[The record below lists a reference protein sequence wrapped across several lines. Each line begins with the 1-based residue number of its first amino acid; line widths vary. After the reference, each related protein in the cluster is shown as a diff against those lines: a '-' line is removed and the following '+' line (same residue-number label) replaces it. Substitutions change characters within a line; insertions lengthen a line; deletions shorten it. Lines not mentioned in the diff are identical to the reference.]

1 MRYKLCNTCYKL
13 CNTCYKLCNK
23 KYQADSEKFQAEK
36 KILLCHGKRYL
47 TAEFNAFMVILKR
60 N

>member
-1 MRYKLCNTCYKL
+1 MRYKFCNTCYKL

-47 TAEFNAFMVILKR
+47 TAECNAFMVILKR

>member
-13 CNTCYKLCNK
+13 SNK

-36 KILLCHGKRYL
+36 KILLCHGIRYL
-47 TAEFNAFMVILKR
+47 TVECNAFMVILKR

>member
-36 KILLCHGKRYL
+36 KILLYHGKRYL
-47 TAEFNAFMVILKR
+47 TVECNAFMVILKR

>member
-13 CNTCYKLCNK
+13 CNTCYKLIINI
-23 KYQADSEKFQAEK
+23 YYSDSEKFQAEK

-47 TAEFNAFMVILKR
+47 TAERNAFMVILKR

>member
-47 TAEFNAFMVILKR
+47 TAERNAFMVI
-60 N
+60 

>member
-36 KILLCHGKRYL
+36 KILLCHGIRYL
-47 TAEFNAFMVILKR
+47 TAERNAFMVILKR